1 MLGWRRHQSGPGWLA
16 FAPLAGR
23 VRMAHVVCAEG
34 TRPVLRWADTAD
46 WSDPARALRG
56 LRRSRG
62 VERLR
67 SVALLQRHE
76 YQWLPLDAP
85 DVPREEWA
93 DALRWSLKDMVD
105 FPVDSAGIALLEVP
119 GAPAARRRA
128 QLIAV
133 AAAHAHLAPLAA
145 AGTDAGAPWH
155 AIDVPE
161 TALRNIAALLGAP
174 GQGQALLHTGETHS
188 SLVVTADG
196 ELLLARHIDVSLA
209 QLTDANEDTRTQ
221 AFERASLELQR
232 TLDSV
237 ERQFSHVRLA
247 GVQVVPGALLA
258 DFITYAR
265 ELVYVPVVGFDL
277 AQAIDLSAVP
287 ELSDP
292 AVQAA
297 FLPAIGAALRGD

>member
-16 FAPLAGR
+16 FAPVAGH

-46 WSDPARALRG
+46 WSDPARALRA
-56 LRRSRG
+56 LRRSRAID
-62 VERLR
+62 RLH
-67 SVALLQRHE
+67 SVALLQRHQ
-76 YQWLPLDAP
+76 YQLLPLDAP
-85 DVPREEWA
+85 EVPREEWA

-133 AAAHAHLAPLAA
+133 AAAHAHLSPLAA
-145 AGTDAGAPWH
+145 AGADAGVPWQ

-161 TALRNIAALLGAP
+161 TALRNIAALLAAP

-188 SLVVTADG
+188 TLVVTADT
-196 ELLLARHIDVSLA
+196 ELLLARHIDVSLG
-209 QLTDANEDTRTQ
+209 QLTHADDDTRQQ
-221 AFERASLELQR
+221 AYERASLELQR

-247 GVQVVPGALLA
+247 RVLVAPGPPLA
-258 DFITYAR
+258 DFIAWVSD
-265 ELVYVPVVGFDL
+265 LVYTPVAEFDL
-277 AQAIDLSAVP
+277 AAAIDLAAVP
-287 ELSDP
+287 DLSD
-292 AVQAA
+292 ATEQAL
-297 FLPAIGAALRGD
+297 FLPAIGVALRDL